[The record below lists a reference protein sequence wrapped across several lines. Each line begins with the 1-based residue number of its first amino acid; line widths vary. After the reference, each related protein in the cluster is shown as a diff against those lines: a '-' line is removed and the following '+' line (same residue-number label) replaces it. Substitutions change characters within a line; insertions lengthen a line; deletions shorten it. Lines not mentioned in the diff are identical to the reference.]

1 MKRIWSPWRMDY
13 IHEEKPEGCI
23 FCDKPKQ
30 DRDADNL
37 ILLRGEHSYIMLN
50 RYPYNNGHLMIV
62 PYEHVDMPTGL
73 SPEAQMELMTQVNI
87 CLEVL
92 QDAMHPDGFNVGMN
106 LGAPAGAGIQDHM
119 HVHVVPRWTGDT
131 SFMPVLGDTHVIV
144 QGLEECYRQLKPVVD
159 RVYNT
164 DVPSE

>member
-62 PYEHVDMPTGL
+62 PYEHVDMPTRL

-87 CLEVL
+87 CLEAL